1 MIFISLIVTLNLIAL
16 YFIYKSY
23 KPVLYEYKTGWYTV
37 RSGNK
42 YLDVDSYKRYNV
54 TIWKSDK
61 ESLFKLK
68 CVMHNLAIAKDIA
81 KLVIS

>member
-1 MIFISLIVTLNLIAL
+1 MIFISLIIILNLIAF

-23 KPVLYEYKTGWYTV
+23 KPILYEYKTGWYTI

-42 YLDVDSYKRYNV
+42 YLDIESYKRYNV
-54 TIWKSDK
+54 IIWKSDK

-68 CVMHNLAIAKDIA
+68 CVMHNLAIAKDIF
-81 KLVIS
+81 KSVMS